1 MPEAGAG
8 LTSRTLGLWPVHS
21 RQGEARPSTLPLVR
35 LDAEALLEGEADDGA
50 EGGFVGLAQAPGSIR
65 QQPEPRSMELLHM
78 RRDTAREI
86 DALSGHVKVVTNE
99 QILVVELVYEGGNL
113 TLSLAKSGSVLLGR
127 EH

>member
-1 MPEAGAG
+1 
-8 LTSRTLGLWPVHS
+8 
-21 RQGEARPSTLPLVR
+21 
-35 LDAEALLEGEADDGA
+35 
-50 EGGFVGLAQAPGSIR
+50 
-65 QQPEPRSMELLHM
+65 M